1 MAGKA
6 SGRAKTHAAGKHR
19 NGAGS
24 PAQKPGAKP
33 KAGTAAKGAS
43 ASKRSHVKGGFAGG
57 GRSWEKAGK
66 PAQDRF
72 GKGGH
77 RAAPMSADPCG
88 ASRRCGACQ
97 HIAEPYNQQ
106 LERKLAYV
114 RRLYVSAGVVQPGV
128 LCELSAAFSPSGLS
142 DGTAAADMAAA
153 GAAGAVA
160 FSPVLGMADP
170 RFYRNKVISPFAR
183 GKRLADGKHGARYA
197 IECGMYAAHSHKII
211 DTSGCLIEN
220 RQAKQVISEIKRLMG
235 KFGIEPYD
243 EDTGEGFMRHAV
255 VRVGHESGEVLVTL
269 VTNASAFPAS
279 RAFCRELARR
289 CPFVTSV
296 VQNVNTRQTN
306 VILGEEEHRLYGPGF
321 ILDTLCGLSFRI
333 SSHSFYQVNSTQTEV
348 LYNTAIALA
357 GLNGAQDV
365 IDAYCG
371 TGTIGLVAASRGARS
386 VVGVDTV
393 ESAIRDARENARHNG
408 IENARFVVG
417 DAGAFM
423 RELADQADR
432 AAAPLVVFMDPPRA
446 GSTEEFLDALAKLA
460 PDRVVYI
467 SCNAET
473 QVRDI
478 AYLQRFG
485 YRARMVVPV
494 DMFPHTDHI
503 EVVTLLEK
511 PQG

>member
-6 SGRAKTHAAGKHR
+6 SGRARTHAAGKRR
-19 NGAGS
+19 NGTGS
-24 PAQKPGAKP
+24 PAQKA
-33 KAGTAAKGAS
+33 
-43 ASKRSHVKGGFAGG
+43 
-57 GRSWEKAGK
+57 
-66 PAQDRF
+66 
-72 GKGGH
+72 
-77 RAAPMSADPCG
+77 ADPCG

-97 HIAEPYNQQ
+97 HIAEPYGLQ
-106 LERKLAYV
+106 LKRKLAYV
-114 RRLYVSAGVVQPGV
+114 EYLYVSAGIVQPGA
-128 LCELSAAFSPSGLS
+128 LCELPAAFSPSGFS
-142 DGTAAADMAAA
+142 DGGAWSMDAA
-153 GAAGAVA
+153 GTKESVA

-183 GKRLADGKHGARYA
+183 GRRLADGKRGARYA

-220 RQAKQVISEIKRLMG
+220 QQAKQVISEIKRLMG

-243 EDTGEGFMRHAV
+243 EDAGEGFMRHAV

-269 VTNASAFPAS
+269 VTNSGAFPAS
-279 RAFCRELARR
+279 KSFCRELVRR

-321 ILDTLCGLSFRI
+321 ILDTLCGLSFRV
-333 SSHSFYQVNSTQTEV
+333 SPHSFYQVNSTQTEV

-408 IENARFVVG
+408 IENARFVAG
-417 DAGAFM
+417 DASAFM
-423 RELADQADR
+423 RGLAARGGSRCGSAGCVHGPAACGFNGRISRCVSETCARLRSIHIMQPRNAGARCRLPATLRLPSAHGGAGGHVPPYRPYRSGRFAR
-432 AAAPLVVFMDPPRA
+432 AQLAWGRARGAEARGNRA
-446 GSTEEFLDALAKLA
+446 GQASYCAIFGSRRFAVSSSTSM
-460 PDRVVYI
+460 R
-467 SCNAET
+467 
-473 QVRDI
+473 
-478 AYLQRFG
+478 
-485 YRARMVVPV
+485 
-494 DMFPHTDHI
+494 
-503 EVVTLLEK
+503 
-511 PQG
+511 